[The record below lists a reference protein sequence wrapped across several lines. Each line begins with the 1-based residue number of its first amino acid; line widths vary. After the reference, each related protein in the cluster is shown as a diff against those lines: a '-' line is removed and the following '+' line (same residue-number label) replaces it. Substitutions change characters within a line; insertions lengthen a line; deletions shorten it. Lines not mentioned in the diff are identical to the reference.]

1 VPATHE
7 DLDLIADQ
15 REHALAPELLI
26 VEILLHARVELV
38 PHLRHDLLDLLR
50 VVRLLDLEG
59 LMEDVGHGRL
69 HEVQVQVQDVRARV
83 VVRQHRLLIDAL
95 TEVLLRVRLLVLG
108 RLVLGHRRSLRPLL
122 QDGRFRETAANVA
135 LDAPVFR
142 LRHIQGLVLG
152 HVPTAVPYGK
162 SHSVVV
168 RQRVLSQVVHI
179 VVRILAVALGTKAIM
194 IHVASPHQVAN
205 A

>member
-1 VPATHE
+1 MSHAPRRAPCHALPPLSRPPLAPPCPSPSSAAAPSPGPFARALIRLSGLRGRRVIRDEAVAPQQAEVRLSDREQVGHEPVVVPAAHE

-95 TEVLLRVRLLVLG
+95 EG
-108 RLVLGHRRSLRPLL
+108 
-122 QDGRFRETAANVA
+122 FC
-135 LDAPVFR
+135 
-142 LRHIQGLVLG
+142 
-152 HVPTAVPYGK
+152 
-162 SHSVVV
+162 
-168 RQRVLSQVVHI
+168 
-179 VVRILAVALGTKAIM
+179 
-194 IHVASPHQVAN
+194 
-205 A
+205 